1 MDDAALNER
10 YRAEGWGTITDKVF
24 GGRVAPADVESAA
37 REVARW
43 AYDLERMADELQKV
57 ADAHARLVPKHRGTL
72 AALELERVARK
83 RSEVEVARARSE
95 AASLRLK
102 VAEAELILCEARS
115 RRGDR
120 TIPTTIE
127 ARPLREWLDEN
138 RNDADEG

>member
-1 MDDAALNER
+1 MDNAALNER
-10 YRAEGWGTITDKVF
+10 YREEGWGRITDKVF
-24 GGRVAPADVESAA
+24 GGRVEPANVESAA

-43 AYDLERMADELQKV
+43 AYDLERTTDGLQKV
-57 ADAHARLVPKHRGTL
+57 ADAHARLVPKHQGIV

-83 RSEVEVARARSE
+83 RAEVEAARFMSE

-120 TIPTTIE
+120 TIPATIE
-127 ARPLREWLDEN
+127 ARPMREWLNEN
-138 RNDADEG
+138 RSDADEG